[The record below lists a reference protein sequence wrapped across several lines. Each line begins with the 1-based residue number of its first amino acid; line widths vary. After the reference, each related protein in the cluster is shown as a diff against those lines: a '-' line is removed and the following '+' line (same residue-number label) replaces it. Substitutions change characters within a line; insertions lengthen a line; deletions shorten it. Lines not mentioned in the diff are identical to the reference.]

1 MRFYTT
7 LISLALIAA
16 SSSAQI
22 FTKITSGPMVND
34 GGDSRAVNWIDYD
47 NDGDVDLFVTNGPQ
61 FGENNF
67 FYENNGDGTFTKID
81 TIAIAQDGKA
91 SDGSS
96 WGDIDN
102 DGDLD
107 LFVANWW
114 GQPNLLYI
122 NNGDKTFTFQSGMLM
137 TTEASHSETGSWGD
151 FNNDGYL
158 DLYVCNSGGNLKN
171 FLYENNG
178 DGTFNK
184 INDSFLNETFKSR
197 NVDWVDFNNDGLQ
210 DIFVTNESNQNENLY
225 LNNGDDT
232 FSIASVPSLLQNGGS
247 TAGSNWEDIDNDG
260 DFDVLLVNWG
270 NQRNQLLINNG
281 DGTFTKLNEPPFTTD
296 ISNSFGSSIADID
309 NDGDLD
315 IIISKAFTTQ
325 KTSNLLYINNNDGTF
340 TKSNDDA
347 VQDSGWT
354 YGIAFGDYDNDGWL
368 DLFEARCFGENEN
381 NVLFNNNGGSN
392 NWIMLNLQGIVSNKS
407 AIGAIVK
414 LKTEISGNPVW
425 QMRKVAGQNGYCG
438 QNLQVHFGLGNATQ
452 IDSLVI
458 QWPSGI
464 IQNVDGLNINDYNE
478 VVEDTNLVSV
488 ITHPEESPTS
498 FQLFRNYPNPFNPT
512 TNIEFE
518 IPSHTTLGGLNN
530 NVLVTLKIYDVLGK
544 EVATLVNEE
553 KTGGKYKVEFNASDL
568 TSGVYFYKLKI
579 ENFIETKKM
588 VLLK

>member
-1 MRFYTT
+1 MRFLKILVMSSLIVTT
-7 LISLALIAA
+7 G
-16 SSSAQI
+16 SAQI

-61 FGENNF
+61 LGENNF

-81 TIAIAQDGKA
+81 TIAIVMDDKA

-114 GQPNLLYI
+114 GQPNLLYL
-122 NNGDKTFTFQSGMLM
+122 NNGNKTFTFQQGILM
-137 TTEASHSETGSWGD
+137 TTETSYSETGSWGD
-151 FNNDGYL
+151 YNNDGYL
-158 DLYVCNSGGNLKN
+158 DLYVCNSGGNLRN
-171 FLYENNG
+171 FLYKNNG
-178 DGTFNK
+178 DGTFTK
-184 INDSFLNETFKSR
+184 INDSFLSEAFKSR
-197 NVDWVDFNNDGLQ
+197 NVDWIDFNNDKTI

-225 LNNGDDT
+225 LNSGNDT
-232 FSIASVPSLLQNGGS
+232 FTLTSVPSLLQNGGS

-270 NQRNQLLINNG
+270 NQHNQLLLNNG
-281 DGTFTKLNEPPFTTD
+281 DGTFTNLNEPPFTTD

-315 IIISKAFTTQ
+315 IIISKAFTSQ
-325 KTSNLLYINNNDGTF
+325 KTVNLLYINNNDGTF
-340 TKSNDDA
+340 TKSNDTA

-354 YGIAFGDYDNDGWL
+354 YGVSFGDYNNDGWM
-368 DLFEARCFGENEN
+368 DIFEARCFNENEN
-381 NVLFNNNGGSN
+381 NVLFRNNGGSY
-392 NWIMLNLQGIVSNKS
+392 NWIMLNLKGVKSNKS

-414 LKTEISGNPVW
+414 LKADISGIPVW
-425 QMRKVAGQNGYCG
+425 QMKKVAGQNGYCG
-438 QNLQVHFGLGNATQ
+438 QNLQVHFGLGDATQ
-452 IDSLVI
+452 IDSIII

-464 IQNVDGLNINDYNE
+464 NQNVDGLNINDYNE

-488 ITHPEESPTS
+488 SANPEELPTR
-498 FQLFRNYPNPFNPT
+498 FQLYQNYPNPFNPT
-512 TNIEFE
+512 TKIKFE
-518 IPSHTTLGGLNN
+518 IPVQAWNN
-530 NVLVTLKIYDVLGK
+530 NAFVTLKVYDVLGR
-544 EVATLVNEE
+544 EVETLVDEE
-553 KTGGKYKVEFNASDL
+553 KTGGKYQVEFNAFNL
-568 TSGVYFYKLKI
+568 TSGVYFYKLNT
-579 ENFIETKKM
+579 ENLTETKKM